1 LSSSMRT
8 LTEIG
13 AGQIGYLDLSE
24 FVTAD
29 EEVPVAEVL
38 RRMRH
43 CGGVTALLMREGRLS
58 GIFTERDMLT
68 KVLAD
73 PEAGERPVRELMTAN
88 PVTALPQ
95 QDIRGALRVMRKGGF
110 RDLPVVDE
118 NGRLLGN
125 LTQGAV
131 VRYLAGNLPQEVLN
145 LPPVPDQAMPT
156 PEGA

>member
-1 LSSSMRT
+1 MRT

-13 AGQIGYLDLSE
+13 SGQIGRLDLGE

-29 EEVPVAEVL
+29 EVAPVAEVL

-43 CGGVTALLMREGRLS
+43 CGGVTALVMREGRLS
-58 GIFTERDMLT
+58 GIFTERDMLI
-68 KVLAD
+68 KVLGDPTAD
-73 PEAGERPVRELMTAN
+73 QRPVRELMTSN
-88 PVTALPQ
+88 PVTALPEQ
-95 QDIRGALRVMRKGGF
+95 SVHTALRVMRRGGF

-131 VRYLAGNLPQEVLN
+131 VRFLAGSLPQEVLN
-145 LPPVPDQAMPT
+145 LPPRPDQAPAT